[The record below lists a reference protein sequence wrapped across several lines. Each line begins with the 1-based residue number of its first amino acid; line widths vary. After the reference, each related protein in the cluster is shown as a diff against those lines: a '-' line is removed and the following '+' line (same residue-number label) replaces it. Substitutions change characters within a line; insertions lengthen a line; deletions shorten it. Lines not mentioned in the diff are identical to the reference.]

1 MKGEWC
7 YFKQYL
13 SKDDCNEIIENALTI
28 EPQQA
33 VLGVHGTQ
41 VDVNLAY
48 RRSQIRFINKDD
60 WRFQKL
66 FDVLIMSDESR
77 G

>member
-48 RRSQIRFINKDD
+48 RRS
-60 WRFQKL
+60 
-66 FDVLIMSDESR
+66 
-77 G
+77 